1 MKSPLRARRRLRLR
15 RKRKIRKHT
24 TATAK
29 TKPTEIPI
37 LNTVLCGTP
46 MEETAEVVGEFEP
59 EVVEIRDEGNI
70 VMIVGCIVTVKML

>member
-29 TKPTEIPI
+29 TKPTGTPI
-37 LNTVLCGTP
+37 LNAVLCGTP
-46 MEETAEVVGEFEP
+46 MEETAEAVGEFEP
-59 EVVEIRDEGNI
+59 DVVEMRDEGNI
-70 VMIVGCIVTVKML
+70 VMIVGCIVTIKML